1 MEMGV
6 DIGDI
11 DVVLMDTIP
20 PTAANYLQPVG
31 RAGRMG
37 QSKAIAFSLCNNT
50 PIGQHAFE
58 NPMWALQTTNHMIKV
73 RPSQTIIQRHIN
85 SFFFR
90 LFICDNGTG
99 IQATISIDEFMTS
112 TCDAFVQF
120 LDYMSTNTAE
130 ERKFYN
136 VFGSN
141 ALYTINIT
149 KTSILDIQNEYN
161 DTIKEL
167 QDAFEQFKN
176 DTRRQMAISNQIRK
190 SKSEGLLNY
199 LSEHQFIPNANMP
212 TGVVTFDFTDR
223 DQARRLHRLYDK
235 SEKLQNNIAAVSDS
249 VKKFSLKTEINK
261 VRKEINDIHRAT
273 TASRDIHTALNEYAP
288 EQTVVVNEKNYVSAG
303 ISLFVRK
310 FQLLQV
316 LAVQVCHQ

>member
-20 PTAANYLQPVG
+20 PTAANYLQRVG

-50 PIGQHAFE
+50 PVGQHAFT

-90 LFICDNGTG
+90 QFICDNGTG

-120 LDYMSTNTAE
+120 LEVMSTNSAE
-130 ERKFYN
+130 RRKFGK
-136 VFGSN
+136 VFGTN
-141 ALYTINIT
+141 IPYTINVTKDNIT
-149 KTSILDIQNEYN
+149 EIQKEYN
-161 DTIKEL
+161 DSIKEL
-167 QDAFEQFKN
+167 SDAFIQFQ
-176 DTRRQMAISNQIRK
+176 DDDRRKMAISNQIRK
-190 SKSEGLLNY
+190 SKAVGLLNY

-212 TGVVTFDFTDR
+212 TGVVTFDFMDK
-223 DQARRLHRLYDK
+223 DQAIKLHRLY
-235 SEKLQNNIAAVSDS
+235 E
-249 VKKFSLKTEINK
+249 
-261 VRKEINDIHRAT
+261 
-273 TASRDIHTALNEYAP
+273 
-288 EQTVVVNEKNYVSAG
+288 
-303 ISLFVRK
+303 
-310 FQLLQV
+310 
-316 LAVQVCHQ
+316 

>member
-20 PTAANYLQPVG
+20 PTAANYLQRVG

-50 PIGQHAFE
+50 PVGQHAFA

-90 LFICDNGTG
+90 QFICDNGTG

-120 LDYMSTNTAE
+120 LEDMSTNSAE
-130 ERKFYN
+130 RRKFGK
-136 VFGSN
+136 VFGTN
-141 ALYTINIT
+141 IPYTINIT
-149 KTSILDIQNEYN
+149 KDTITDIQKEYN
-161 DTIKEL
+161 DSIKEL
-167 QDAFEQFKN
+167 SDAFIQFQ
-176 DTRRQMAISNQIRK
+176 DDDRRKMAISNQIRK
-190 SKSEGLLNY
+190 SKAVGLLNY

-212 TGVVTFDFTDR
+212 TGVVTFDFMDR
-223 DQARRLHRLYDK
+223 DQAIKLHRLYEK
-235 SEKLQNNIAAVSDS
+235 SEKLQNSIASESDEI
-249 VKKFSLKTEINK
+249 KKYNLQQDALKI
-261 VRKEINDIHRAT
+261 RKE
-273 TASRDIHTALNEYAP
+273 
-288 EQTVVVNEKNYVSAG
+288 NY
-303 ISLFVRK
+303 IEH
-310 FQLLQV
+310 QLH
-316 LAVQVCHQ
+316 LAIFIQH